1 MRAKFPYEKKKK
13 RIGFGPGSGHGKT
26 ATRGH
31 KGQQSRT
38 GSGYRRGFEGGQN
51 PLYRRIPK
59 RGFNQFPR
67 TEYTVINLDRLAELN
82 VTTEITPETLLK
94 SGVIK
99 DLQDGL
105 KVLGNGDL
113 KKPLKIKAHKFSE
126 QAKKKIE
133 AAGGQAVSLS

>member
-13 RIGFGPGSGHGKT
+13 RVGCGPGSGHGKT
-26 ATRGH
+26 ATRGQ

-67 TEYTVINLDRLAELN
+67 KEYAVVNLEKLSGLKESE
-82 VTTEITPETLLK
+82 VTPEKLLQLRVIRDLK
-94 SGVIK
+94 SGVKI
-99 DLQDGL
+99 LADG
-105 KVLGNGDL
+105 GL
-113 KKPLKIKAHKFSE
+113 KKPMKITAHKFSE

-133 AAGGQAVSLS
+133 AAGGQALVVS

>member
-1 MRAKFPYEKKKK
+1 MRAKFPYEKKRK
-13 RIGFGPGSGHGKT
+13 RIGCGPGSGHGKT

-67 TEYTVINLDRLAELN
+67 KVYVVVNLEKLSGLKD
-82 VTTEITPETLLK
+82 TDITPEKLLKQRVIRDFK
-94 SGVIK
+94 SGVKI
-99 DLQDGL
+99 LGDGE
-105 KVLGNGDL
+105 L
-113 KKPLKIKAHKFSE
+113 KKALKITAHKFSA

-133 AAGGQAVSLS
+133 AAGGQALVMS

>member
-1 MRAKFPYEKKKK
+1 VRAKFPYEKKRK
-13 RIGFGPGSGHGKT
+13 RIGCGPGSGHGKT

-67 TEYTVINLDRLAELN
+67 KVYVVVNLEKLSGLKD
-82 VTTEITPETLLK
+82 TDITPEKLLKQRVIRDFK
-94 SGVIK
+94 SGVKI
-99 DLQDGL
+99 LGDGE
-105 KVLGNGDL
+105 L
-113 KKPLKIKAHKFSE
+113 KKALKITAHKFSA

-133 AAGGQAVSLS
+133 AAGGQALVMS

>member
-1 MRAKFPYEKKKK
+1 MKAKVPYEKKKK
-13 RIGFGPGSGHGKT
+13 RIGCGPGSGHGKT

-67 TEYTVINLDRLAELN
+67 KEYAVVNLERLSQLN
-82 VTTEITPETLLK
+82 ESEITPEKLK
-94 SGVIK
+94 ERGVVR
-99 DLQDGL
+99 DLQSGL
-105 KVLGNGDL
+105 KILGDGEL
-113 KKPLKIKAHKFSE
+113 KKPLKITAHKFSK
-126 QAKKKIE
+126 QAKQKIE
-133 AAGGQAVSLS
+133 AAGGQAVTIE